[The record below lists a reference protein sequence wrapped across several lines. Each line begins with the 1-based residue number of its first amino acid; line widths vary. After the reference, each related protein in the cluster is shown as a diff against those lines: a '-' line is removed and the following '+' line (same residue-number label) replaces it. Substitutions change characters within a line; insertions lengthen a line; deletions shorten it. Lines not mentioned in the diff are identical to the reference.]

1 MKPRW
6 IVYVEDCI
14 EVQDLMID
22 AIHEYDP
29 ELRIACLDDL
39 NQAENLIGELN
50 KSRLVRLV
58 MADWDLKEHGVGE
71 DIIVYAKKLCLPTL
85 MMSGLERNT
94 VADKYLKKPI
104 NINDLYK
111 ILDKYVKQ

>member
-1 MKPRW
+1 MKKIQSEKIIRVW
-6 IVYVEDCI
+6 RFSYAKLFDE
-14 EVQDLMID
+14 
-22 AIHEYDP
+22 
-29 ELRIACLDDL
+29 
-39 NQAENLIGELN
+39 
-50 KSRLVRLV
+50 